1 MMKNTFLVTT
11 IMFLSLSLGAQS
23 NWGKLSLIRFELK
36 EDIYGELDYT
46 PGKFTEMIEQLD
58 GTEMELEGF
67 IVPLEGEKK
76 QKHLFFSLYPYAN
89 CFFCG
94 NAGPETVIEVL
105 MGDDQY
111 LEYTDNQIKLTG
123 IFRFIPGDMESVM
136 FKLEQAKLVE

>member
-58 GTEMELEGF
+58 GTEMELEGY

-94 NAGPETVIEVL
+94 NAGSETVIEVM

-111 LEYTDNQIKLTG
+111 LEYTDEQIKLTG
-123 IFRFIPGDMESVM
+123 VFKFIPGDMKSVM
-136 FKLEQAKLVE
+136 YKLEQAKLVE